1 MAYVCCCLYSFF
13 LVYFLVGKYQNKAI
27 ILTSKAFKFILFFPA
42 FYWLLLLGMQYY
54 VGSDYPTYYKLFETN
69 KTGLYQKSF
78 EYSFVFICNFI
89 NKLNMPPQTGFFIV
103 SFVDVLFFCL
113 FLSKFNFERPDLFLV
128 IYFCCATAFVN
139 QQNALRQYAAMNI
152 FLFAFY
158 FAYKRKLLKF
168 LFLIIFASTF
178 HRTAILLILIYPFD
192 KFFKI
197 ENKKLYIIELFLGV
211 LFCFKGIDCFVVW
224 FVKFTPYSFYLDSDY
239 FLEGNRTSF
248 LNIAT
253 KLIYLPFFIRAI
265 KFKKNFSDKEK
276 FLFHSGIC
284 FYSIKLVSMSSFF
297 LGRFA
302 MYFDVLSYLPLYL
315 YFFYLIKDKAIKKYS
330 KVLELF
336 IFLCVVIGPYLLKTV
351 ISPAREYLYKS
362 ILFK

>member
-1 MAYVCCCLYSFF
+1 MAYVCCTLYSFF
-13 LVYFLVGKYQNKAI
+13 LIYFLVGSWQNSSVV
-27 ILTSKAFKFILFFPA
+27 LTSKGLKFILFFPA

-89 NKLNMPPQTGFFIV
+89 NKLNIPPQTGFFIV

-113 FLSKFNFERPDLFLV
+113 FLSKFNFERPDLFLA

-158 FAYKRKLLKF
+158 FAYKRKFLEF

-178 HRTAILLILIYPFD
+178 HRTAILLILIYPFAM
-192 KFFKI
+192 FFKI

-239 FLEGNRTSF
+239 FLEGNRKSL

-253 KLIYLPFFIRAI
+253 KLIYLPFFIRTI
-265 KFKKNFSDKEK
+265 KFSEKFSEKEK

-302 MYFDVLSYLPLYL
+302 MYFDVLSYMPLYL
-315 YFFYLIKDKAIKKYS
+315 YFFYLIKDKTIKKYLKIS
-330 KVLELF
+330 ELF
-336 IFLCVVIGPYLLKTV
+336 IFLCAVIGPYLLKTIV
-351 ISPAREYLYKS
+351 SPDREYLYQS
-362 ILFK
+362 ILLK

>member
-1 MAYVCCCLYSFF
+1 MAYVCCTLYSFF
-13 LVYFLVGKYQNKAI
+13 LFYFLVGNYQNKSLS
-27 ILTSKAFKFILFFPA
+27 LTCKAFKFILFFPA

-54 VGSDYPTYYKLFETN
+54 VGTDYPTYYKLFETN
-69 KTGLYQKSF
+69 KTGLYQNSF

-89 NKLNMPPQTGFFIV
+89 NKLNLPPQTGFLII

-113 FLSKFNFERPDLFLV
+113 FLLKFDFKRPDLILL

-158 FAYKRKLLKF
+158 YAYKRKLFKF
-168 LFLIIFASTF
+168 LFLILFASTF
-178 HRTAILLILIYPFD
+178 HKTAILLIVIYHFAR
-192 KFFKI
+192 FFRKQ
-197 ENKKLYIIELFLGV
+197 NKKLYIIELFVGV
-211 LFCFKGIDCFVVW
+211 LFCFKGIDSLVVW
-224 FVKFTPYSFYLDSDY
+224 FVKFAPYAFYLNSDY
-239 FLEGNRTSF
+239 FLDGNRKSI

-253 KLIYLPFFIRAI
+253 KLVYFPFFLRSI
-265 KFKKNFSDKEK
+265 KFSKYFSEKEK

-302 MYFDVLSYLPLYL
+302 MYFDVLAYLPLYL
-315 YFFYLIKDKAIKKYS
+315 YFVYLIKDKSVKKYS
-330 KVLELF
+330 KVFELF

-351 ISPAREYLYKS
+351 VSPVGEYLYKS